1 MDRRCQECNLSGSED
16 ILIQC
21 QGEQTDDPAL
31 KKLAELAFRLTIAG
45 NSINT
50 AGGHST
56 LFRRRTTLA

>member
-21 QGEQTDDPAL
+21 QGEQAYDPAL
-31 KKLAELAFRLTIAG
+31 KKLAELAFRLTNAG

-50 AGGHST
+50 AGGH
-56 LFRRRTTLA
+56 